1 MNNINIKATQST
13 PAISFLPNEGKIEII
28 GRSIPENAIEF
39 YEELLNQIEAYLTK
53 PHKLTEAT
61 IQLDYFNSS
70 SSVSILNMLKLLKQ
84 LYGNGFEVNV
94 KWIYEEDDDDILNAG
109 KNYQTILNIPFQFIA
124 IQ

>member
-1 MNNINIKATQST
+1 MNNINIKATSST
-13 PAISFLPNEGKIEII
+13 PAITFLPTEGKIEII

-39 YEELLNQIEAYLTK
+39 YEELYKEVEEYLKK

-70 SSVSILNMLKLLKQ
+70 SSVSILNILKLLKQ
-84 LYGNGFEVNV
+84 LYSNGFEVSV

-109 KNYQTILNIPFQFIA
+109 KNYHTILNIPFQFIE

>member
-1 MNNINIKATQST
+1 MNNINIKATSST
-13 PAISFLPNEGKIEII
+13 PDINFLPSEGKLEII

-39 YEELLNQIEAYLTK
+39 YEELYKEVEEYLKK
-53 PHKLTEAT
+53 PHKLTEVT

-70 SSVSILNMLKLLKQ
+70 SSVSILNILKLLKQ
-84 LYGNGFEVNV
+84 LYGNGFEVTV

-109 KNYQTILNIPFQFIA
+109 KNFHTILNIPFQFIE

>member
-13 PAISFLPNEGKIEII
+13 PAVSFIPSEGKIEII

-39 YEELLNQIEAYLTK
+39 YEELLNQIEAYLIK
-53 PHKLTEAT
+53 PHKLTEVT